1 MIQKIEERPTP
12 RPMSQISEPDPV
24 IPKETKIDEKD
35 PRWFALSKPITVGQK
50 TLDRL
55 LVDTSELTGHSY
67 FNLVARFRKECP
79 TEYRE
84 SFNKLSDELFLSY
97 VVAELNPPMVV
108 EDVRKITFKDLPI
121 LFLQLASFLFGARV
135 ETSTKE

>member
-1 MIQKIEERPTP
+1 MIQKIEEPADPKPETAPVVVKESPPTT
-12 RPMSQISEPDPV
+12 D
-24 IPKETKIDEKD
+24 D
-35 PRWFALSKPITVGQK
+35 PRYFKLSKPITVGAK

-79 TEYRE
+79 EEYRT
-84 SFNKLSDELFLSY
+84 SLNKLTDEVFLSY

-108 EDVRKITFKDLPI
+108 EDVRKVTFKDLSV
-121 LFLQLASFLFGARV
+121 LFLQLVGFLFGARA
-135 ETSTKE
+135 ESATKE

>member
-1 MIQKIEERPTP
+1 MIQKIEELPK
-12 RPMSQISEPDPV
+12 PMTKIPEPDPI
-24 IPKETKIDEKD
+24 IPKEKKPEAEDTRYFK
-35 PRWFALSKPITVGQK
+35 LSKPITVGQK
-50 TLDRL
+50 TLEL
-55 LVDTSELTGHSY
+55 VLVDASELTGNVY

-79 TEYRE
+79 EEYRL

-108 EDVRKITFKDLPI
+108 EDVRKITFRDLPLI
-121 LFLQLASFLFGARV
+121 FMTLAGFLFGAKP